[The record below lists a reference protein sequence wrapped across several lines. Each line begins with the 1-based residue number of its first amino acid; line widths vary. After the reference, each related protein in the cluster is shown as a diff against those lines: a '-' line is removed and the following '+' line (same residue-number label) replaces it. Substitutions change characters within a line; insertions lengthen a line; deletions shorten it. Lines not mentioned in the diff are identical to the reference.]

1 MIVSWWEL
9 GDKRTKPVMR
19 ISNDNRKIF
28 GPILKL
34 SSNDTMGM
42 LETRPFKKMK
52 DMNKSLTMFIDI
64 YLFLCFPH

>member
-9 GDKRTKPVMR
+9 GDKKTKPVMR

-34 SSNDTMGM
+34 SSNDTIG
-42 LETRPFKKMK
+42 
-52 DMNKSLTMFIDI
+52 S
-64 YLFLCFPH
+64 